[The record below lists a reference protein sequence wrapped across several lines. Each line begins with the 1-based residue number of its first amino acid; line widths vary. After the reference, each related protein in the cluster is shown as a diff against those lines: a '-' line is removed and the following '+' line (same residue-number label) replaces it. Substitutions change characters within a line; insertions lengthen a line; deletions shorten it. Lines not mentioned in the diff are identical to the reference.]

1 MPDSSVISVS
11 RRLRILPNV
20 WDFVALCLVVG
31 TLTSI
36 TFGARQV
43 NAPLETVQ
51 VANISLDPGMLP
63 QYALRTT
70 LRMMAA
76 LIASLIFTFIYAT
89 AAAKSRQAE
98 RVLIPTLDILQSV
111 PVLGFLSFTVTAFM
125 ALFPGSVLG
134 AECAAVFA
142 IFTAQAWN
150 MAFSFYQSL
159 RNVPRDLDEASRAFG
174 QTSWQRFWRLEVP
187 FAMPGLVWNMMMSMS
202 GSWFFIVAS
211 EAISVGNTTITLP
224 GIGSYVALAI
234 EKKDLPAIGYAI
246 LAMLVVIMAY
256 DQLLFRPLV
265 AWSQRFKSEQSG
277 EVSDNDPWVLLLLR
291 RGRLVAFAV
300 QPFVAMVNQV
310 TKARFELVSG
320 SFSLP
325 VPAQSEGLRKM
336 SRYVGFTIWWI
347 GVALATGFG
356 LYALYTEMAGHIGA
370 ADILLSIKY
379 GFYTLARVIVLIII
393 ASIIWV
399 PIGIWIGLNPKLS
412 RALQP
417 ATQFLAAFPANLLF
431 PVAVVGILH
440 FGLDP
445 NVWLS
450 PLMILG
456 AQWYILFNVIA
467 GASAFPGDLKEAA
480 VSFRVRGYSWW
491 RKVMLPGVFT
501 YFLTGAIT
509 ASGGCWNASM
519 VAELVT
525 WGNTRLEAKGLG
537 SYIAKA
543 TLAGDYPRIVLG
555 ITVMAIFVTLFNRIL
570 WRPLNNF
577 AERRLRL
584 T

>member
-1 MPDSSVISVS
+1 MPDSAVISVG
-11 RRLRILPNV
+11 RRLRVLPNV
-20 WDFVALCLVVG
+20 WDIVALCLVVG

-36 TFGARQV
+36 TFGARQL

-51 VANISLDPGMLP
+51 VANISLDPAMLP

-76 LIASLIFTFIYAT
+76 LVASLIFTFIYAT

-98 RVLIPTLDILQSV
+98 RVLIPILDILQSV

-150 MAFSFYQSL
+150 MAFSLYQSL

-174 QTSWQRFWRLEVP
+174 QTTWQRFWRLEVP

-211 EAISVGNTTITLP
+211 EAISVGKTTITLP

-234 EKKDLPAIGYAI
+234 GQRNLPAIGYAI

-265 AWSQRFKSEQSG
+265 AWSRRFKSEQG
-277 EVSDNDPWVLLLLR
+277 DDLGDDDPWVLLLLR
-291 RGRLVAFAV
+291 RGRLVAYAV
-300 QPFVAMVNQV
+300 RPFIAMVNSV
-310 TKARFELVSG
+310 TLARLEPLSGSLTLPSRVSG
-320 SFSLP
+320 
-325 VPAQSEGLRKM
+325 EGVRTAG
-336 SRYVGFTIWWI
+336 RYVGVTVWW
-347 GVALATGFG
+347 GCVAIATGFG
-356 LYALYTEMAGHIGA
+356 FYALYKEMAGSIGTG
-370 ADILLSIKY
+370 DILLSIRY
-379 GFYTLARVIVLIII
+379 GFYTLARVVVLIIL
-393 ASIIWV
+393 ASVFWV
-399 PIGIWIGLNPKLS
+399 PLGIWIGLHPKLS

-417 ATQFLAAFPANLLF
+417 VTQFLAAFPANLLF
-431 PVAVVGILH
+431 PVVVVGILH
-440 FGLDP
+440 FHLNP

-480 VSFRVRGYSWW
+480 ASFRVRGVNWW

-519 VAELVT
+519 VAELVS
-525 WGNTRLEAKGLG
+525 WGDTRLEAQGLG
-537 SYIAKA
+537 SYIARA

-570 WRPLNNF
+570 WRPLSNY